1 MITTFF
7 KHLLIVVLT
16 LMLHFLALAQKL
28 PAVQQNGKKAI
39 AKVRVDGKLI
49 EWDKP
54 LAAYN
59 NSTEIFY
66 TIANDA
72 NNLYFAIQ
80 PKDMVIVKKIIAGGV
95 TVTLNNAGKKG
106 LGGVAVT
113 FPMIAGYSQTRIGLL
128 LSEPP
133 MASDSVGKKRQ
144 TDSLTRL
151 LNSEFNRLAKEIKVT
166 GVSAI
171 PDLMLSVYNDT
182 GIKAA
187 AFFDDKHMLTYEMAI
202 PLKYLEFLQPGQA
215 SFHYQ
220 IMLNGLDS
228 VFKPVTHNTEHGP
241 VVVRTVPRGIG
252 SDITST
258 SSVISFPTDFWGEYT
273 LVK

>member
-1 MITTFF
+1 MITQFF
-7 KHLLIVVLT
+7 KHLLMVVPA
-16 LMLHFLALAQKL
+16 LMLNFLASAQKVAGNKQL
-28 PAVQQNGKKAI
+28 GKKVI
-39 AKVRVDGKLI
+39 NKVRVDGKLT

-59 NSTEIFY
+59 SSTEIFY
-66 TIANDA
+66 TVANDA
-72 NNLYFAIQ
+72 DNLYFAIQ
-80 PKDMVIVKKIIAGGV
+80 PKDMVIVKKIIAGGI
-95 TVTLNNAGKKG
+95 TITLNNAGKKG
-106 LGGVAVT
+106 FGGVSVT
-113 FPMIAGYSQTRIGLL
+113 FPLIAGNSQTRIGLL

-133 MASDSVGKKRQ
+133 MASDSAGKKRQ

-166 GVSAI
+166 GVSTI

-187 AFFDDKHMLTYEMAI
+187 ANFDDKHMLTYEVAV
-202 PLKYLEFLQPGQA
+202 PLKYLEFLQPGQSA
-215 SFHYQ
+215 FHYQ

-228 VFKPVTHNTEHGP
+228 VFKPVTHNTAQGP
-241 VVVRTVPRGIG
+241 IVVRTVPRGIG
-252 SDITST
+252 GDIS
-258 SSVISFPTDFWGEYT
+258 SGSVISFPTDFWAEYT